1 MKKFAWVLALSMSL
15 PMFNATAQ
23 EAAKAEE
30 SVGYQFTDTKVLPT
44 TPIKNQAQSGTCWSF
59 AGIALLENELLR
71 MGKPEYDLSEMWI
84 VRNCYLDKVERF
96 VRYHAT
102 CEMAGGGGV
111 VDVPYVAQNYGLLPE
126 EAYRGLEYGYD
137 KHNHNELDVVMRTFG
152 EAIASGRRPTTAYKN
167 AAAGILDAYL
177 GEVPESFKY
186 NGKKYDARSFEKSLG
201 LNMEDYVCISS
212 FTHHPFYTQFAVEV
226 PDNWL
231 HGMSYNVP
239 LDELQQIV
247 DEAIDG
253 GYSVLWAADVS
264 EKGFNRKQGFMVC
277 PAEKKADDMSEG
289 EWLNWSKMT
298 DKEREAARY
307 KLDEPGEEL
316 NVTQEMRQEA
326 YDNYETTDDHGMLLM
341 GKAVDQIGNKYYK
354 VKNSWSTANGY
365 DGYYYASVPY
375 FRYKTISI
383 VVNKNAIDKKLRKK
397 LGIK

>member
-1 MKKFAWVLALSMSL
+1 MKNYVWVLALSMSL
-15 PMFNATAQ
+15 PLFNANAQ
-23 EAAKAEE
+23 EAPAAEE
-30 SVGYQFTDTKVLPT
+30 PVGYQFTDTKFLPT

-59 AGIALLENELLR
+59 AGTALLENELLR

-84 VRNCYLDKVERF
+84 VRHCYLDKIERF

-102 CEMAGGGGV
+102 CELAGGGGV
-111 VDVPYVAQNYGLLPE
+111 VDVPYVAANYGLVPE
-126 EAYRGLEYGYD
+126 SVYMGLNYGYD
-137 KHNHNELDVVMRTFG
+137 KHNHNELDIVMRSFG
-152 EAIASGRRPTTAYKN
+152 EAIARSKKPTTAWR
-167 AAAGILDAYL
+167 AAAMGIIDAYL
-177 GEVPESFKY
+177 GEAPETFVY
-186 NGKKYDARSFEKSLG
+186 EGKEYTPETFAASLG
-201 LNMEDYVCISS
+201 LNMDDYVCISS

-264 EKGFNRKQGFMVC
+264 EKGFNRKAGFMVC
-277 PAEKKADDMSEG
+277 PAEIKADDMSEG

-298 DKEREAARY
+298 DREREEARY
-307 KLDEPGEEL
+307 KLDKPGAEL
-316 NVTQEMRQEA
+316 DVTQELRQIA
-326 YDNYETTDDHGMLLM
+326 YDNYETTDDHGMLLV

-354 VKNSWSTANGY
+354 VKNSWSTANGF

-375 FRYKTISI
+375 FRYKTICV
-383 VVNKNAIDKKLRKK
+383 VVNKNAISKDLRNKI
-397 LGIK
+397 GIK

>member
-1 MKKFAWVLALSMSL
+1 MKNYVWVLALSMSL
-15 PMFNATAQ
+15 PLFNATAQ
-23 EAAKAEE
+23 EAPAAEE
-30 SVGYQFTDTKVLPT
+30 PVGYQFTDTKFLPT

-59 AGIALLENELLR
+59 AGTALLENELLR

-84 VRNCYLDKVERF
+84 VRHCYLDKIERF

-102 CEMAGGGGV
+102 CELAGGGGV
-111 VDVPYVAQNYGLLPE
+111 VDVPYVAANYGLVPE
-126 EAYRGLEYGYD
+126 SVYMGLNYGYD
-137 KHNHNELDVVMRTFG
+137 KHNHNELDIVMRSFG
-152 EAIASGRRPTTAYKN
+152 EAIARSKKPTTAWR
-167 AAAGILDAYL
+167 AAAMGIIDAYL
-177 GEVPESFKY
+177 GEAPETFVY
-186 NGKKYDARSFEKSLG
+186 EGKEYTPETFAASLG
-201 LNMEDYVCISS
+201 LNMDDYVCISS

-264 EKGFNRKQGFMVC
+264 EKGFNRKAGFMVC
-277 PAEKKADDMSEG
+277 PAEIKADDMSEG

-298 DKEREAARY
+298 DREREEARY
-307 KLDEPGEEL
+307 KLDKPGAEL
-316 NVTQEMRQEA
+316 KVTQELRQIA
-326 YDNYETTDDHGMLLM
+326 YDNYETTDDHGMLLV

-354 VKNSWSTANGY
+354 VKNSWSTANGF

-375 FRYKTISI
+375 FRYKTICV
-383 VVNKNAIDKKLRKK
+383 VVNKNAISKDLRNKM
-397 LGIK
+397 GIK